1 MRECDKAI
9 NILTKSGYK
18 IVASLYHEGKCR
30 HLFKAPE
37 GMWAVSYLGITME
50 GIDESRAWFLFN
62 NTKTTDD
69 HIKNDHTQLEDID
82 ATLQELEKNLKI
94 IAVRLLSAVSDFVD
108 KRIERLS

>member
-9 NILTKSGYK
+9 NNLTKSGYK
-18 IVASLYHEGKCR
+18 IVSSLYHEGRCS

-37 GMWAVSYLGITME
+37 GLWAVSYSGITVQD
-50 GIDESRAWFLFN
+50 IDESYARALFN

-69 HIKNDHTQLEDID
+69 HIENDHTQLEDID